1 VKRRVLPTLAA
12 AGLAM
17 TLAGCGLF
25 GVKGP
30 GLDGP
35 AKNVLDPHCLT
46 PPYELPAMCPLGG
59 IGADT
64 TIFNASHAYVGSQ
77 VVIPGSTNYLAVKI
91 AQGRVTSFEE
101 HFHADPPLSDREARR
116 IAAAE
121 VPSDSKRLWIKNVGT
136 MCQVLEYQSKRLRQ
150 MYGRQFSAVLIVL
163 QSADPN
169 VLDKTNVAMARVS
182 LAAPHSRSSVTTC

>member
-1 VKRRVLPTLAA
+1 VKRALLSLAA
-12 AGLAM
+12 AGLVI
-17 TLAGCGLF
+17 TLTGCGLF

-35 AKNVLDPHCLT
+35 SKNVLDPHCLT
-46 PPYELPAMCPLGG
+46 PPFELPAMCPLGG

-64 TIFNASHAYVGSQ
+64 TTFNASHAYVGSP
-77 VVIPGSTNYLAVKI
+77 VVIPGSTNYLAVKT

-101 HFHADPPLSDREARR
+101 HFHADPPLSVREARR

-121 VPSDSKRLWIKNVGT
+121 VPPDSKRLWIKTVGT
-136 MCQVLEYQSKRLRQ
+136 MCQALEYQSKRLRQ
-150 MYGRQFSAVLIVL
+150 MYGKQFSAVLIVL

-169 VLDKTNVAMARVS
+169 VLDTTNVSMARVS
-182 LAAPHSRSSVTTC
+182 LAAPHSSSSVTTC

>member
-1 VKRRVLPTLAA
+1 MSLAT

-35 AKNVLDPHCLT
+35 SKNLLDPHCLT
-46 PPYELPAMCPLGG
+46 PPFELPANCQLGG

-64 TIFNASHAYVGSQ
+64 ATFNASHAYVGSQ
-77 VVIPGSTNYLAVKI
+77 TVIPGSTNYLNVKT

-101 HFHADPPLSDREARR
+101 HFHADPPLNDREARR

-121 VPSDSKRLWIKNVGT
+121 VPSDAKRLWIKSVGT
-136 MCQVLEYQSKRLRQ
+136 MCQALEYQSKKLRK
-150 MYGRQFSAVLIVL
+150 MYGKPFSAVLIVL

-169 VLDKTNVAMARVS
+169 AFDKTNVSMARVS
-182 LAAPHSRSSVTTC
+182 LAAPHSSSSVTTC